1 MMIDKK
7 TPQWKT
13 WLEISRSAIAHNLGV
28 IKSLTT
34 EQTEVWSVVK
44 SNAYGHGI
52 FSFTKVINELGISG
66 FCVDSVIEGIK
77 LREQGIQ
84 RPILV
89 LGSTLPTLY
98 QKAAQYKIT
107 LSISTFENLEA
118 LTEQIESPIDRPEIH
133 IKIDTG
139 MLRQGFFPNDLKKVI
154 TVIKKENL
162 KLKGIFSHFASAK
175 DVAYPTFTEGQFRK
189 FQEAIAQFE
198 AAGFTNIK
206 RHIAATGGTLLDQK
220 YHLDVVRVGIGLY
233 GIYPSKELEIQ
244 MPSLGLLPAL
254 SWRAVISEVKTG
266 NKGEYIGYDL
276 TERLTRKTEIA
287 IVPIGYWHGYP
298 WALSSNGT
306 ILVNGQRAKVLGRV
320 SMDMIAIDVT
330 GIGAKVGSIATII
343 GKDKKEEITAR
354 EVALKIGTSPY
365 EIITRINPLIEHIIT
380 D

>member
-1 MMIDKK
+1 MAQQKT

-13 WLEISRSAIAHNLGV
+13 WIEISRSAVAHNLEV
-28 IKSLTT
+28 IKSLTA

-107 LSISTFENLEA
+107 LSISTFEGLEA
-118 LTEQIESPIDRPEIH
+118 LVEQIESPIDRPEIH

-139 MLRQGFFPNDLKKVI
+139 MLRQGFFVQDVKKVI
-154 TVIKKENL
+154 TKVKKENL

-175 DVAYPTFTEGQFRK
+175 DIAYPTFTEQQFKR

-244 MPSLGLLPAL
+244 MPSLGLTPAL

-298 WALSSNGT
+298 WALSSSGVVL
-306 ILVNGQRAKVLGRV
+306 INGQRAKVLGRV

-330 GIGAKVGSIATII
+330 GVGAKVGSIATII